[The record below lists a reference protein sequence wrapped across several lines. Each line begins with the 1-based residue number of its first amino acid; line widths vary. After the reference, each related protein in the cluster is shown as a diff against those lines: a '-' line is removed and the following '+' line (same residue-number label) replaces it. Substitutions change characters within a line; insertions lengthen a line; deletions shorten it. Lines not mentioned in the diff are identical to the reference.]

1 MTIELVNF
9 RGINRI
15 LIMQSKRL
23 EDEWKLHQRNWNIES
38 KILIIKKVLIR
49 S

>member
-1 MTIELVNF
+1 MTIELVTF
-9 RGINRI
+9 SGINLI

-23 EDEWKLHQRNWNIES
+23 EDEWKSHQRNWNIES

-49 S
+49 P